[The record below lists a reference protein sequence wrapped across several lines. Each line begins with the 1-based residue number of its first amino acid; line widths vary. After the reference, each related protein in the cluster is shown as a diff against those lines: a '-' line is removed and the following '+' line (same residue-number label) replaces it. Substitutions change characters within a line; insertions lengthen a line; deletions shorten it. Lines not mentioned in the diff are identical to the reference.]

1 MDSKNDHVRKGWT
14 DDITQW
20 KRFYK
25 DIYKYSW
32 AGIEFQRNKANV
44 IPKKPG
50 IYIVEA
56 KMPKGYFFRQFEE
69 QREKVCD
76 ERLPFKNLKSVV
88 YVGQSKDLRKR
99 FKNYVSGKDDN
110 RFQKYFQG
118 LNNLQFFWTYHKDF
132 KEQVRRD
139 YIEDLL
145 IEVFGPTLNKKREIN
160 KKTRAIIDIASS
172 GLHRE
177 D

>member
-14 DDITQW
+14 DDILQW

-32 AGIEFQRNKANV
+32 AGIEFQRNKANE
-44 IPKKPG
+44 IPYKKPG

-56 KMPKGYFFRQFEE
+56 GMPKGYFFRQFEE
-69 QREKVCD
+69 HREIVCKN
-76 ERLPFKNLKSVV
+76 RLPFEKLKSVV
-88 YVGQSKDLRKR
+88 YVGQSNDLRKR
-99 FKNYVSGKDDN
+99 FKNYVSGADN
-110 RFQKYFQG
+110 RFKKYFQG

>member
-76 ERLPFKNLKSVV
+76 ERLPFKNLKSIV

-99 FKNYVSGKDDN
+99 FKSYVSGKDDN
-110 RFQKYFQG
+110 RFQKYFQR
-118 LNNLQFFWTYHKDF
+118 LKNLKFFWTYHKDF
-132 KEQVRRD
+132 KEDEKRD

-160 KKTRAIIDIASS
+160 KKTRAIIDIVLS
-172 GLHRE
+172 GLHSE
-177 D
+177 N

>member
-1 MDSKNDHVRKGWT
+1 
-14 DDITQW
+14 
-20 KRFYK
+20 
-25 DIYKYSW
+25 
-32 AGIEFQRNKANV
+32 
-44 IPKKPG
+44 
-50 IYIVEA
+50 
-56 KMPKGYFFRQFEE
+56 MPKGYFFRQFEE
-69 QREKVCD
+69 QIEKVCD